1 MNRVVLINQGN
12 IPHYRIPVYG
22 YLSQYLEWDGFGLT
36 VVSSGIEN
44 RMQQDVHFDHRVI
57 SLSFL
62 GISKLLMDLRP
73 EVIVLWVNL
82 KNLYLFPIIAI
93 AKLLGSK
100 VIYWGHG
107 VDLQDKK
114 ARIKNLAYFL
124 EHWLCDAI
132 ILYGEHLKKYVMA
145 GFHSKIFI
153 ANNTLKLAPRY
164 CDDELKERI
173 LAKYNIATAKN
184 IICSGRMQR
193 RKRIDDLLMALD
205 HIGNPEFGLILVGPD
220 PDGILDGED
229 RQNVYKLG
237 PVYGDDILDLLSAS
251 TVYCLPGAIG
261 LSIVDAFYCGLPFVT
276 EVGEETAERMY
287 LKDGVNGFVVPK
299 GDVGQL
305 AANLELLLENDSLRN
320 AFSRAARDEIIVNGQ
335 MERMCRGFKEAL
347 CFVR

>member
-1 MNRVVLINQGN
+1 MDRVVLINQGT
-12 IPHYRIPVYG
+12 IPHYRIAVYN
-22 YLSQYLEWDGFGLT
+22 YLSECLEWDGFGLT
-36 VVSSGIEN
+36 VVSAGVEN
-44 RMQQDVHFDHRVI
+44 RMWQDVRFDHRAMPLSVCSI
-57 SLSFL
+57 SM
-62 GISKLLMDLRP
+62 LLHQLRP
-73 EVIVLWVNL
+73 EVVVLWVNL
-82 KNLYLFPIIAI
+82 KNLYLFPIIAV
-93 AKLLGSK
+93 AKVLGSK
-100 VIYWGHG
+100 VVYWGHG
-107 VDLQDKK
+107 IDLQDKK

-132 ILYGEHLKKYVMA
+132 ILYGKHLKKYVMA
-145 GFHSKIFI
+145 AFHSKIFI

-164 CDDELKERI
+164 CNDELKERI
-173 LAKYNIATAKN
+173 LAKYKIKTAKN

-193 RKRIDDLLMALD
+193 RKRIDDLLMALE

-220 PDGILDGED
+220 PDGILDGEE

-276 EVGEETAERMY
+276 EEGEETAEGMY

-299 GDVGQL
+299 GDIRQL
-305 AANLELLLENDSLRN
+305 AEKLKLLLEHDSLRDT
-320 AFSRAARDEIIVNGQ
+320 FSQAARDEIMVNGKIDL
-335 MERMCRGFKEAL
+335 MCSGFKEAL